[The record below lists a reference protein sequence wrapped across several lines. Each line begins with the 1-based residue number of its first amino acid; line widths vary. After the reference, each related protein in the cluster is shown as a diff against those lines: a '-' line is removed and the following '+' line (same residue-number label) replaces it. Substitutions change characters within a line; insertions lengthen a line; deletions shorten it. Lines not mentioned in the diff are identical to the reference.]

1 MREFTL
7 NKQQKLKGVK
17 AVRTLFNNHNVVT
30 SFPLK
35 VVFNYHKNDSATVKV
50 GFSVAK
56 RKINKAHQRN
66 RIKRILREGFRQ
78 YKNQLLVD
86 RENVYEISIMFIY
99 LGGKSIKL
107 PLIKQKMEE
116 AIHKLNKYIDAE
128 K

>member
-1 MREFTL
+1 VKKLTL
-7 NKQQKLKGVK
+7 NKQEKLKGVK
-17 AVRTLFNNHNVVT
+17 AVKTLFNNHNVVT

-35 VVFNYHKNDSATVKV
+35 VVFSHKNSSCAGLKI

-66 RIKRILREGFRQ
+66 RIKRVLREGFRQ

-86 RENVYEISIMFIY
+86 RDNVYEISIMFIY
-99 LGGKSIKL
+99 LGGKSVKL

-116 AIHKLNKYIDAE
+116 VIHKINKYIDA
-128 K
+128 KK